1 MKGHFIV
8 NKNTAVYVADR
19 SEKELLSQGIEW
31 HNPTINDKTILCA
44 NKDLKNFPFKTIDH
58 GAFPYKLV
66 LLKLLQETLFGDSNI
81 EYADVSEEER
91 DYVWSNQFSLSYIEH
106 FKLKRYK
113 VIQAIKSATSF
124 DNNGVTYYLNRK
136 QDVIYLLQ
144 ALQYCCKEYIEEE
157 RKFKIVFPEDF
168 IENYK
173 HCEVINLKGSLS

>member
-1 MKGHFIV
+1 MKGYFIV
-8 NKNTAVYVADR
+8 NNDIAVYKADL
-19 SEKELLSQGIEW
+19 SEKELHAQGIKW
-31 HNPTINDKTILCA
+31 CNQTLNDKSILDSE
-44 NKDLKNFPFKTIDH
+44 KLPFQMIDH

-66 LLKLLQETLFGDSNI
+66 LLKKLQETLWGNSTI

-91 DYVWSNQFSLSYIEH
+91 DYVWSNHFSLSYIEH

-124 DNNGVTYYLNRK
+124 NNNGVTYYLNRK

-173 HCEVINLKGSLS
+173 HCEVINLEIAV

>member
-8 NKNTAVYVADR
+8 NNDIAVYVADL
-19 SEKELLSQGIEW
+19 SEKELHAQGVKW
-31 HNPTINDKTILCA
+31 CNQTLNDKSILQA
-44 NKDLKNFPFKTIDH
+44 GKFPFKMIDH
-58 GAFPYKLV
+58 GNFPYKLV
-66 LLKLLQETLFGDSNI
+66 LLKKLQETLWGDSTI

-91 DYVWSNQFSLSYIEH
+91 DYVWSNHFSLSYKEH

-124 DNNGVTYYLNRK
+124 STPLANYSLNK
-136 QDVIYLLQ
+136 KADVIYLLQ
-144 ALQYCCKEYIEEE
+144 ALQNSCKEYVEEE

-173 HCEVINLKGSLS
+173 HCEVINMNVSEPA